1 MEKSRDYKIKVE
13 IFKEFLKKNNLTKES
28 FAEFY
33 RFDKEEVELFLE
45 ENAELKYYQVIRLA
59 KLLHIKCDELVISE
73 N

>member
-1 MEKSRDYKIKVE
+1 MGISRDCKIKVE

-45 ENAELKYYQVIRLA
+45 ENAELKYYQVVCLA
-59 KLLHIKCDELVISE
+59 KLMHMKCDELVISE

>member
-1 MEKSRDYKIKVE
+1 MGKSNDYKIKVDV
-13 IFKEFLKKNNLTKES
+13 FKEFLKKNNLTKES

-45 ENAELKYYQVIRLA
+45 ENAELKYYQVVCLA
-59 KLLHIKCDELVISE
+59 KLMHMKCDEFVISE

>member
-1 MEKSRDYKIKVE
+1 MGKSRDCKIKVDV
-13 IFKEFLKKNNLTKES
+13 FKEFLKKNNLTKES
-28 FAEFY
+28 FAEIY

-59 KLLHIKCDELVISE
+59 KLMHMKCDELVISE

>member
-1 MEKSRDYKIKVE
+1 MGKSRDCKIKVE

-59 KLLHIKCDELVISE
+59 KLMHIKCDELIISE

>member
-1 MEKSRDYKIKVE
+1 MRKSRDYKIKVE

-33 RFDKEEVELFLE
+33 RFGKEEVELFLD

-59 KLLHIKCDELVISE
+59 KLMHMKCDELVISE

>member
-1 MEKSRDYKIKVE
+1 MGKSRDCKIKVE

-28 FAEFY
+28 FAEIY
-33 RFDKEEVELFLE
+33 RFDKEEVELFLH

-59 KLLHIKCDELVISE
+59 KLLHIKCDELIISE

>member
-1 MEKSRDYKIKVE
+1 MGKSRDYKIKVE

-33 RFDKEEVELFLE
+33 RFDKEEVKLFLD

-59 KLLHIKCDELVISE
+59 KLMHIKCDELVLSE

>member
-1 MEKSRDYKIKVE
+1 MGKSRDCKIKVE

-59 KLLHIKCDELVISE
+59 KLLHIKCDELIISE